1 MDIIFA
7 AAEWYMRTFDGF
19 FAMIGL
25 DTNTPAGMAVVL
37 AAAVGFHF
45 LGDWTGNMADRIG
58 EEADH
63 AREAAARRQIG
74 ERR

>member
-7 AAEWYMRTFDGF
+7 AAEWYMRTFDSF
-19 FAMIGL
+19 FAMAGL
-25 DTNTPAGMAVVL
+25 DTKTPEGMTVVL
-37 AAAVGFHF
+37 AAAVGFHL
-45 LGDWTGNMADRIG
+45 LGNRLSEVADRIG
-58 EEADH
+58 EEANH